1 MLKEFFVCC
10 IFFCAM
16 LINAVT
22 GFAGNLLAMPTT
34 IQLIGMTD
42 AKVMSTIVGIVTC
55 AVIAA
60 LNPKAINWYEII
72 KAILL
77 MIPGILFG
85 LYLFYNVNY
94 HFLLYVYGSIILII
108 AVKNFFTK
116 PLVYKMTLPL
126 VLLIMTGAGIMHSL
140 FVSSGAFMVIYA
152 MHTFKDKSE
161 FRATMV
167 VLGAF
172 LNILLLFQEIIAKE
186 ITLYNTG
193 LMNIKG
199 QNIIMTRGD
208 TAALTLI
215 FTGDEVPDGT
225 DVRFTV
231 KKAAEDETTL
241 IVKTMKAE
249 GNRAVLTLEPADTKT
264 MRTGQY
270 CYDVRLETT
279 LADGT
284 KEKLTPMVYGVFQLL
299 ENVGV

>member
-60 LNPKAINWYEII
+60 LNPKVINWYEII

-161 FRATMV
+161 FRATIV

-186 ITLYNTG
+186 ITFYNTG
-193 LMNIKG
+193 LSIAV
-199 QNIIMTRGD
+199 IIPSLL
-208 TAALTLI
+208 AI
-215 FTGDEVPDGT
+215 F
-225 DVRFTV
+225 
-231 KKAAEDETTL
+231 L
-241 IVKTMKAE
+241 
-249 GNRAVLTLEPADTKT
+249 GNRLHKKLSGNKFF
-264 MRTGQY
+264 
-270 CYDVRLETT
+270 L
-279 LADGT
+279 LANI
-284 KEKLTPMVYGVFQLL
+284 LL
-299 ENVGV
+299 LISGLVCFFKA

>member
-94 HFLLYVYGSIILII
+94 HFLLYVYGSIILLI

-140 FVSSGAFMVIYA
+140 FVSS
-152 MHTFKDKSE
+152 
-161 FRATMV
+161 
-167 VLGAF
+167 
-172 LNILLLFQEIIAKE
+172 
-186 ITLYNTG
+186 
-193 LMNIKG
+193 
-199 QNIIMTRGD
+199 
-208 TAALTLI
+208 
-215 FTGDEVPDGT
+215 
-225 DVRFTV
+225 
-231 KKAAEDETTL
+231 
-241 IVKTMKAE
+241 
-249 GNRAVLTLEPADTKT
+249 
-264 MRTGQY
+264 
-270 CYDVRLETT
+270 
-279 LADGT
+279 
-284 KEKLTPMVYGVFQLL
+284 
-299 ENVGV
+299 